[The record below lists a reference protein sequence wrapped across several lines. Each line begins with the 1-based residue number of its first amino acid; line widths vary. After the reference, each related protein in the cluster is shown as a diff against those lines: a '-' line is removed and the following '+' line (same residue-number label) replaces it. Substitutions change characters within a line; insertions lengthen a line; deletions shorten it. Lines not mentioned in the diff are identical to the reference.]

1 MELIQ
6 STPSSRL
13 LTGDSVPPPP
23 SYVTHYLRL
32 YPEKPNVIHRVTLLE
47 SRTTIEQGTTGLR
60 TWPAA
65 YALAAWLGKYPGL
78 PRPFIFPFRCLTTL
92 YYLIERVLGKRVL
105 ELGSGVGYLG
115 LVIAAIQLNGT
126 PNQEGPESSIWLTD
140 VNKIVLSRCRDNL
153 NLPCSAS
160 QTFLTGSKPAIL

>member
-13 LTGDSVPPPP
+13 LTGDSVPPSP

-32 YPEKPNVIHRVTLLE
+32 NPKKPNVIHRVTLLE

-65 YALAAWLGKYPGL
+65 YALATWLGKYPGL
-78 PRPFIFPFRCLTTL
+78 PRPLFSSFRCLTTA
-92 YYLIERVLGKRVL
+92 YCLIERVLGKRVL

-115 LVIAAIQLNGT
+115 LVIAALQLNT
-126 PNQEGPESSIWLTD
+126 PNQESPESSIWLTD
-140 VNKIVLSRCRDNL
+140 VNSIVLSRCRDNL

-160 QTFLTGSKPAIL
+160 

>member
-1 MELIQ
+1 MYEHLMELIQ

-13 LTGDSVPPPP
+13 LTGDSVPPSP

-32 YPEKPNVIHRVTLLE
+32 YPEKPNVVHRVTLLE

-78 PRPFIFPFRCLTTL
+78 PRPFIFPIHIPDDTILPDRT
-92 YYLIERVLGKRVL
+92 RVGK
-105 ELGSGVGYLG
+105 
-115 LVIAAIQLNGT
+115 
-126 PNQEGPESSIWLTD
+126 EGPRTGIWCG
-140 VNKIVLSRCRDNL
+140 VSR
-153 NLPCSAS
+153 PCHRSDSAQHPKS
-160 QTFLTGSKPAIL
+160 RGP